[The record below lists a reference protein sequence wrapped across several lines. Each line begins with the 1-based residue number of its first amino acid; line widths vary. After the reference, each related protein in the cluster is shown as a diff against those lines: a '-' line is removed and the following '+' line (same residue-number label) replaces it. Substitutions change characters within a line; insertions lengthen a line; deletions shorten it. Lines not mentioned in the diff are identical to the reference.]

1 VVSPSLRDLDTS
13 SSHWVEEFMLDRR
26 KVLGIGA
33 AAIVAPAL
41 VRQAWAQSP
50 LEIGSLV
57 SLSGTFAN
65 VGEQVDIGSRAA
77 FEYYKTGAGRPLSY
91 AQLDDQ
97 GDPGRAVRLTQ
108 DAMRDRG
115 IRYFINCTTSAIA
128 LAVAKEVSRGEGVY
142 VNQAGADEMTG
153 SQCNKNTFR
162 WPVATYSA
170 VNATV
175 RPLMKKHP
183 EAKRWYT
190 ITGKYVFGESL
201 LTNVKDVLGELGAQH
216 VGNSY
221 HALSDREYSGF
232 ITAAVAAQPDVLCIL
247 NFGSQTIDV
256 LRQAVSFGMKRNTK
270 ILVVWSTGLDQFQSW
285 GPDICDGV
293 YFGAN
298 YWHGV
303 DTPGNRIMSG
313 VIREKLK
320 VTPSYLLAAGWAAT
334 QVTVEALNKAGTADV
349 PAVIKAFE
357 TLSYEGPTGLEKVRA
372 EDHQILKDYYLML
385 GKPKAKMQDK
395 DDYIDILSA
404 TKAFL
409 PPDKTGCKM

>member
-1 VVSPSLRDLDTS
+1 
-13 SSHWVEEFMLDRR
+13 MLDRR
-26 KVLGIGA
+26 KVLGLA
-33 AAIVAPAL
+33 AAGIMTPSL
-41 VRQAWAQSP
+41 LRQAWAQSA

-65 VGEQVDIGSRAA
+65 IGEQVDIGSRAA
-77 FEYYKTGAGRPLSY
+77 FEYYKSGAGRPLSY
-91 AQLDDQ
+91 VQLDDQ

-142 VNQAGADEMTG
+142 INQAGADEMTG

-175 RPLMKKHP
+175 RPFMKKHP

-201 LTNVKDVLGELGAQH
+201 LTNLKDVLGELGSEH

-313 VIREKLK
+313 VIRDKLK

-334 QVTVEALNKAGTADV
+334 QATVEALNKAGTADV
-349 PAVIKAFE
+349 PAVIRAFE
-357 TLSYEGPTGLEKVRA
+357 NLSYEGPTGLEKVRA
-372 EDHQILKDYYLML
+372 EDHQVLKDYYLMV